1 MTSPVE
7 AKCFLAID
15 RLFLQASLYEGS
27 ILGPQIY
34 RTHIYRFIVDVSLHV
49 CVMVE
54 FLCSV
59 HC

>member
-1 MTSPVE
+1 MAGPVE

-15 RLFLQASLYEGS
+15 CLFLQALYES
-27 ILGPQIY
+27 NILGPQIY
-34 RTHIYRFIVDVSLHV
+34 RTHIYLFIIEVFLHV